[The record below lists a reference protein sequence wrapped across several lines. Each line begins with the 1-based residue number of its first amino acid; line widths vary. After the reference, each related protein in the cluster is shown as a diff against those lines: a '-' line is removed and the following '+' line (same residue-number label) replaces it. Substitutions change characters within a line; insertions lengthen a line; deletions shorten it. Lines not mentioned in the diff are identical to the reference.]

1 MTGKISELDLV
12 VAFTGDEF
20 IEIIQRGL
28 DGNLVNKRISITK
41 LRSNEGKTAYEVAMA
56 NGFLGTEEDWL
67 NSLKGKDA
75 YAIAVELGFVG
86 TQAQW
91 IASIKGAAGDDG
103 KTVFDIAVD
112 NGFTGTEAEWL
123 LTLKGGKGDKGD
135 KGDRGVDGTIGVDG
149 KSAYE
154 VAVDEGFVGTEQE
167 WLDSFGGKSAYQSAV
182 DGGFV
187 GSEAEFNVA
196 LAAPKGISGG
206 VFITDITPKNVSD
219 NVGDRVRSADGF
231 SLKTCSA
238 TSHDVVVA
246 ITAITGHTN
255 YRPVVKLNDV
265 VIPVV
270 AKGDAPL
277 WTGTLNVT
285 LPAADA
291 QGKVVVLVE
300 HEDGAKASTTVQF
313 DTPAKITAAVFTGN
327 YPAGQTELKAG
338 DTFGVRITTDVDV
351 VGYEIAD
358 DGALVASSGTFT
370 AGKLQILSGLVI
382 ADRGNTLTTQGFQVR
397 VKKASG
403 SWSSWYDS
411 TTGGAVDKVNTV
423 KLNNL
428 FPTITFGAIAFPANQ
443 GALKG
448 SEAATVNHTVTNYD
462 SIAYAS
468 TELAIANPTVYAPA
482 KGVTRSGGNYNVSTN
497 NFNITATRTANGAVK
512 TAGVNV
518 AIANV
523 VPVISVSV
531 PGARLRS
538 GGNSGTT
545 AQEYTVT
552 LTSTQALQVAPTL
565 NAPGGTWVEAAFAP
579 NAAKTVWTRK
589 LRVHDDDVKGTYS
602 WNSLVVKSLGGQAV
616 AGITTGTDYVIGG
629 FVFRT
634 MQIGAYPNREGTI
647 GTKVTDVSKLR
658 CSNLSKGQTGTLNTT
673 YKADIAA
680 LVDRY
685 TITGPTGVAN
695 PAGSL
700 WYNCDAP
707 NATSNTQGG
716 MFIEIEELV

>member
-1 MTGKISELDLV
+1 MTGKISELELV

-41 LRSNEGKTAYEVAMA
+41 LRSNEGKSAYEVALA
-56 NGFLGTEEDWL
+56 NGFQGTEAQWL
-67 NSLKGKDA
+67 DSMKGKDA

-86 TQAQW
+86 TRSQW
-91 IASIKGAAGDDG
+91 IASIKGAAGANG
-103 KTVFDIAVD
+103 KTVYDIAVD
-112 NGFTGTEAEWL
+112 NGFVGNEAAFL
-123 LTLKGGKGDKGD
+123 LTLKGAKGDKGD
-135 KGDRGVDGTIGVDG
+135 KGDIGEAGAKGEDGVIGVDG
-149 KSAYE
+149 KTAYE
-154 VAVDEGFVGTEQE
+154 
-167 WLDSFGGKSAYQSAV
+167 SAV
-182 DGGFV
+182 DGGFI
-187 GSEAEFNVA
+187 GTEAEFNLS

-255 YRPVVKLNDV
+255 YRPVVKLNNV

-277 WTGTLNVT
+277 WTGTLDVT
-285 LPAADA
+285 LPVADA
-291 QGKVVVLVE
+291 QGKVVVTVE
-300 HEDGAKASTTVQF
+300 HEDGAKATTTVQF
-313 DTPAKITAAVFTGN
+313 DTPAQITSAIFTGN

-338 DTFGVRITTDVDV
+338 DLFNIRLNTDVPV

-358 DGALVASSGTFT
+358 AGAFEAKSGTFT
-370 AGKLQILSGLVI
+370 AGTLQNISGLVV
-382 ADRGNTLTTQGFQVR
+382 ADRGITTTAQSFQVR

-403 SWSSWYDS
+403 SWSGWYDS
-411 TTGGAVDKVNTV
+411 ITGGVVDKVNTV

-428 FPTITFGAIAFPANQ
+428 FPTITFGAINYPANQ
-443 GALKG
+443 AGLKG
-448 SEAATVNHTVTNYD
+448 VEAATVNHTVTNFD

-468 TELAIANPTVYAPA
+468 TELAIASPSAYAPA
-482 KGVTRSGGNYNVSTN
+482 KGVTRSGGTYNVSTN
-497 NFNITATRTANGAVK
+497 NFNITATRAANGAVK
-512 TAGVNV
+512 TGGVNV

-538 GGNSGTT
+538 GGNAGTV

-565 NAPGGTWVEAAFAP
+565 NAPGGTWVEAAFTG

-616 AGITTGTDYVIGG
+616 AGISTGTDYVIGG

-634 MQIGAYPNREGTI
+634 MQIAAYLNREGVI
-647 GTKVTDVSKLR
+647 GTKVTDVTKLR
-658 CSNLSKGQTGTLNTT
+658 CSNLSKGSSGSLNTT
-673 YKADIAA
+673 YKADIASA
-680 LVDRY
+680 VDRF

-695 PAGSL
+695 AGGSL
-700 WYNCDAP
+700 WYNCDTP
-707 NATSNTQGG
+707 NASSNTQGG